1 MGYQKQNFADG
12 EVLSASQLNHIE
24 DGITAFESS
33 VTASLADRA
42 TKAELQAETI
52 RAQAAEKANADGIA
66 AVNQRMANL
75 THTAVEFGEVTG
87 NGNILFNVAYTEKPL
102 YQLLVDDGSTVLV
115 TFQMQGNAYIGAALS
130 GAGTTTKT
138 LAIFYCCGAEDTDV

>member
-12 EVLSASQLNHIE
+12 QVLNSAHLNHIE
-24 DGITAFESS
+24 DGL
-33 VTASLADRA
+33 V
-42 TKAELQAETI
+42 
-52 RAQAAEKANADGIA
+52 

-75 THTAVEFGEVTG
+75 TNAAVEFGEVTG
-87 NGNILFNVAYTEKPL
+87 NGNILFNAVYTEKPL

-130 GAGTTTKT
+130 GAGATTKT
-138 LAIFYCCGAEDTDV
+138 MAIFYCCGAEDADV